1 MTNHRYTPAELEFM
15 GIALSGLTEQQRDV
29 LLDLT
34 PEEADLLLAIKA
46 RMAEAAPEVEA
57 HGEIAGAALF

>member
-1 MTNHRYTPAELEFM
+1 MTNHRYTPAELELM
-15 GIALSGLTEQQRDV
+15 GFPLSGLTVQQQDV

-46 RMAEAAPEVEA
+46 RMDQAAPEVEA
-57 HGEIAGAALF
+57 HAEIAGAALF

>member
-1 MTNHRYTPAELEFM
+1 MTNHRYTPAELEIM
-15 GIALSGLTEQQRDV
+15 GFPLSSLTEQQRDV

-46 RMAEAAPEVEA
+46 RMAQAAPEVEG